1 MKELE
6 GKSKDD
12 FIKKA
17 MKMQGYSDKEAN
29 AMVSQGYTFKNIPG
43 TNVIECNK
51 KFDYDS
57 LLIKSKK

>member
-6 GKSKDD
+6 GKEKDN

-29 AMVSQGYTFKNIPG
+29 TMVSQGCTFKNIPG
-43 TNVIECNK
+43 TNVIE
-51 KFDYDS
+51 
-57 LLIKSKK
+57 SKKKVRK

>member
-43 TNVIECNK
+43 TNVIE
-51 KFDYDS
+51 
-57 LLIKSKK
+57 SKKKVRK

>member
-17 MKMQGYSDKEAN
+17 MKMQGYSEEEADT
-29 AMVSQGYTFKNIPG
+29 MISQGVTFKQIPE
-43 TNVIECNK
+43 TNVIESMRLNSYGK
-51 KFDYDS
+51 RRN
-57 LLIKSKK
+57 

>member
-29 AMVSQGYTFKNIPG
+29 AMVSQGCKFVSVPG
-43 TNVIECNK
+43 TNVIESSKGNK
-51 KFDYDS
+51 HGRR
-57 LLIKSKK
+57 

>member
-17 MKMQGYSDKEAN
+17 MKMQGYSEKEAN
-29 AMVSQGYTFKNIPG
+29 AMVSQGCTFKPIAG
-43 TNVIECNK
+43 TNVVE
-51 KFDYDS
+51 
-57 LLIKSKK
+57 SKKKVRK